1 MEGEDCICAE
11 DKNMKKIPQYKQAIE
26 SLYGHTLFSN
36 EEIKKMPIDQLK
48 FFLKEDGLDIQKL
61 TAKMQKQKEQWAGSK
76 SFREACDDI
85 RGATPGAEDID
96 LAGIADDKIE
106 AALLAHYG
114 SLEAIPLA
122 ARGFKGLGRI
132 EKESM
137 YRDLILKGKRRA

>member
-1 MEGEDCICAE
+1 MEGEDCIRKE
-11 DKNMKKIPQYKQAIE
+11 DKNMKKIPQHRKAIE
-26 SLYGHTLFSN
+26 SLYDHTLFSQ

-48 FFLKEDGLDIQKL
+48 FFLKEDGLDIHKL

-76 SFREACDDI
+76 LFREACDNM
-85 RGATPGAEDID
+85 PGNTSADEHVD
-96 LAGIADDKIE
+96 LTGIPDSKIE

-137 YRDLILKGKRRA
+137 YRDLILKGKKRA

>member
-1 MEGEDCICAE
+1 
-11 DKNMKKIPQYKQAIE
+11 MKKIPQYSKAID
-26 SLYGHTLFSN
+26 SLYDHTLFSN

-48 FFLKEDGLDIQKL
+48 FLLKADGLDITKL
-61 TAKMQKQKEQWAGSK
+61 TSKMEKQKAQWAGAK
-76 SFREACDDI
+76 LFREACDSTHGGT
-85 RGATPGAEDID
+85 RGAEDVD
-96 LAGIADDKIE
+96 LTDLSDSKIE

-137 YRDLILKGKRRA
+137 YRDLILKGKKRA